1 MYTHLPDFIVSLN
14 CYFIINTVTHFLLFV
29 FGLIATF
36 VQVIQ
41 LWMIFQPVTEK
52 LRLTP
57 GSVALIGM

>member
-1 MYTHLPDFIVSLN
+1 MRLTSY
-14 CYFIINTVTHFLLFV
+14 LFV

-41 LWMIFQPVTEK
+41 LRMIIQPVTEK

-57 GSVALIGM
+57 GSVALIGYVMPGF